1 MGFFTRLQMAFARF
15 MTGRNGMDNL
25 AWHGLW
31 GSVILSLLSML
42 LPLGGL
48 TSLLSTAL
56 LFYSIWRMLSRNLPR
71 RQAENSRYILFSEK
85 VTREVRQFFQRLKNI
100 KTHKY
105 FRCPSCRNRLRM
117 KRGSGEK
124 TVTCPVCHNQ
134 FTQKA

>member
-1 MGFFTRLQMAFARF
+1 MGFFTRMQMALARF

-25 AWHGLW
+25 AYHALW
-31 GSVILSLLSML
+31 GSVISSLLSIFLPVGFISTVL
-42 LPLGGL
+42 LVY
-48 TSLLSTAL
+48 AV
-56 LFYSIWRMLSRNLPR
+56 FRMLSRNIGK
-71 RQAENSRYILFSEK
+71 RQAENARYIQFAEK
-85 VTREVRQFFQRLKNI
+85 VGREVRQFFARLKGM

-124 TVTCPVCHNQ
+124 TITCPVCRHQ

>member
-1 MGFFTRLQMAFARF
+1 MGFFTRMQMALARF

-25 AWHGLW
+25 AYHALW
-31 GSVILSLLSML
+31 GSVIFSLLSIFLPVGLISTVL
-42 LPLGGL
+42 LVY
-48 TSLLSTAL
+48 AV
-56 LFYSIWRMLSRNLPR
+56 FRMLSRNIGK
-71 RQAENSRYILFSEK
+71 RQAENARYIQFSEK
-85 VTREVRQFFQRLKNI
+85 VGREVRQFFARLKGM

-124 TVTCPVCHNQ
+124 TITCPVCRHQ

>member
-1 MGFFTRLQMAFARF
+1 MGFFTRMQMALARF

-25 AWHGLW
+25 AYHALW
-31 GSVILSLLSML
+31 GSVIFSLLSIFLPVGLISTVL
-42 LPLGGL
+42 LVY
-48 TSLLSTAL
+48 AV
-56 LFYSIWRMLSRNLPR
+56 FRMLSRNIGK
-71 RQAENSRYILFSEK
+71 RQAENARYIQFCEK
-85 VTREVRQFFQRLKNI
+85 LGREVRQFFARLKGM

-124 TVTCPVCHNQ
+124 TITCPVCRHQ

>member
-1 MGFFTRLQMAFARF
+1 MGFFTRLQMAMARF

-25 AWHGLW
+25 AYHALW
-31 GSVILSLLSML
+31 GSVIFSLLSIFLPVGFISTVL
-42 LPLGGL
+42 LVY
-48 TSLLSTAL
+48 AV
-56 LFYSIWRMLSRNLPR
+56 FRMLSRNIGK
-71 RQAENSRYILFSEK
+71 RQAENARYIQFSEK
-85 VTREVRQFFQRLKNI
+85 VGREVRQFFARLKGM

-124 TVTCPVCHNQ
+124 TITCPVCRHQ

>member
-1 MGFFTRLQMAFARF
+1 MGFVTRMQMALARF

-25 AWHGLW
+25 AYHALW
-31 GSVILSLLSML
+31 GSVIFSLLSIFLPVGLISTVL
-42 LPLGGL
+42 LVY
-48 TSLLSTAL
+48 AV
-56 LFYSIWRMLSRNLPR
+56 FRMLSRNIGK
-71 RQAENSRYILFSEK
+71 RQAENARYIQFAEK
-85 VTREVRQFFQRLKNI
+85 VGREVRQFFARLKGM

-124 TVTCPVCHNQ
+124 TITCPVCRHQ

>member
-85 VTREVRQFFQRLKNI
+85 VTREVRQFFQRLKNM

>member
-1 MGFFTRLQMAFARF
+1 MGFLTRLSMAFARF
-15 MTGRNGMDNL
+15 MTGRNGMDNI

-85 VTREVRQFFQRLKNI
+85 VTREVRQFFQRLKNM

>member
-1 MGFFTRLQMAFARF
+1 MGFFTRMQMALARF

-25 AWHGLW
+25 AYHALW
-31 GSVILSLLSML
+31 GSVISSLLSIFLPVGFISTVL
-42 LPLGGL
+42 LVY
-48 TSLLSTAL
+48 AV
-56 LFYSIWRMLSRNLPR
+56 FRMLSRNIGK
-71 RQAENSRYILFSEK
+71 RQAENARYIQFSEK
-85 VTREVRQFFQRLKNI
+85 VGREVRQFFARLKGM

-124 TVTCPVCHNQ
+124 TITCPVCRHQ